1 MRGLIYK
8 DLYLIK
14 GKVLAGG
21 ASVLFIILSMYI
33 VYACVGGKVLFPAD
47 IAAIVTDIYI
57 VLYVGAIS
65 YGYII
70 RTDTYEKRV
79 GILRSGTSGQR
90 EAGCGCKVYDRIYH
104 VLYSLCNMYSE

>member
-21 ASVLFIILSMYI
+21 TSVLFLILLMYI
-33 VYACVGGKVLFPAD
+33 VYACVAGKVLFPAD
-47 IAAIVTDIYI
+47 VAAVITDIYI

-65 YGYII
+65 
-70 RTDTYEKRV
+70 
-79 GILRSGTSGQR
+79 
-90 EAGCGCKVYDRIYH
+90 
-104 VLYSLCNMYSE
+104 